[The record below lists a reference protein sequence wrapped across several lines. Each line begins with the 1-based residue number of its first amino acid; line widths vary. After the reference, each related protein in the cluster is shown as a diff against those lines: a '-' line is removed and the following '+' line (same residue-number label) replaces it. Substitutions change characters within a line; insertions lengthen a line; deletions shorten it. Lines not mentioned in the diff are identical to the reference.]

1 MRTLYSLVKKEWI
14 MLLRD
19 WHALLLLFVMPA
31 VFILVMS
38 LALQNSFASQR
49 AVHIRYYLINEDPGP
64 VSAALTQRLLAVP
77 GFSALPAQAPVAALA
92 IRVRRDRAQFLVV
105 IPRGFGRALLHVHPL
120 PVRMLAGPGVEPAVY
135 KLFEVA
141 LRNAL
146 GRIYAQHALTRLRNL
161 APAPVSAAVPGFD
174 FDAADKLLQAG
185 SLYQTHGRT
194 EFPSSVQQNVPAWL
208 VFAMFFIAIPL
219 STTWMQERQQG
230 TYARLRSMGLSTR
243 TLLLGKLLPYLGI
256 NLLQVIL
263 MLLVGLIVLPW
274 LGGDRLTLGH
284 SPPALAVMALTVSF
298 ASVTYALLVA
308 TLVSTGEQATIF
320 TGVANLLMA
329 ALGGIMVPRFL
340 MPPLMQALSAYSP
353 MAWGLE
359 GFLDVFLRHGGLR
372 TVAPEALRLV
382 AFGLACLALAG
393 LRPGRREGKG

>member
-38 LALQNSFASQR
+38 LALQNSFASQQ
-49 AVHIRYYLINEDPGP
+49 AVHISYYLVNEDSGP

-77 GFSALPAQAPVAALA
+77 GFSALPAHVPTTALA
-92 IRVRRDRAQFLVV
+92 TRVRRDQVQFLVI
-105 IPRGFGRALLHVHPL
+105 IPRGFGKALLHAHPL
-120 PVRMLAGPGVEPAVY
+120 PLRMLAGPGVEPAVY
-135 KLFEVA
+135 KLFEAA
-141 LRNAL
+141 LHNAL
-146 GRIYAQHALTRLRNL
+146 GQVYAEHALARLKNMM
-161 APAPVSAAVPGFD
+161 PAPVSTAVPGFD
-174 FDAADKLLQAG
+174 FDAADKLLHAG
-185 SLYQTHGRT
+185 SLYQTHGQM

-230 TYARLRSMGLSTR
+230 TYARLRSMGLNTR
-243 TLLLGKLLPYLGI
+243 ALLLGKLLPYLGI
-256 NLLQVIL
+256 NLLQVIV

-274 LGGDRLTLGH
+274 FGGDRLTLGH
-284 SPPALAVMALTVSF
+284 SPPALVVMALTLSF
-298 ASVTYALLVA
+298 ASVAYALLVA
-308 TLVSTGEQATIF
+308 NLVSTGEQATIF

-340 MPPLMQALSAYSP
+340 MPTLMQALSAYSP
-353 MAWGLE
+353 MAWGLD
-359 GFLDVFLRHGGLR
+359 GFLDVFLRHGGLQ
-372 TVAPEALRLV
+372 TVAPDALRLL